1 MKTWLYPSLLLV
13 LLSACPQAPA
23 PPVVVVRPET
33 RVLDAATRQTLEIVQ
48 SDGTLVFGG
57 PTALQAG
64 NVLVAEPT
72 ATAPNGLLRKVTG
85 LEQVGGKTLV
95 RTTEAQMGDAIQQGK
110 LNVEQELTSTDLRSV
125 VPAPGVQL
133 GSIRPQAE
141 EGFTIPINLVVLDK
155 DGNANTTNDR
165 IVASGELSL
174 KVVFG
179 IDLDLDCGFL
189 CIYDN
194 DLDFLAKIGI
204 KETAKLKIA
213 GDALLGIN
221 LKKTVPIVTL
231 NFGTKTFFIGPVPVV
246 ITPRIVIELK
256 FDGSVGIK
264 VSYEASQTLTAVAG
278 VKYDDGWK
286 NISELDNSFQSGPVS
301 ADSSIAGALKAK
313 AKAAVRGELMLYG
326 VVGPTIEI
334 APFVGLDLMYPR
346 DPFWKL
352 EAGIEG
358 NVGVNIKILGYSK
371 SYSTNLWDNS
381 IEIARSSNTAPVVKF
396 LNPDAGN
403 VDVNICCSLRV
414 QVNDPEDGTA
424 CCLVSFKSSNTA
436 DGVNGVLGNA
446 SGVQPELAYTFTS
459 LGSRTITATVVD
471 SKGATSSTTRSINAV
486 NTPPTVAISA
496 PFGGQEFYQGVA
508 YTLRGTS
515 YDINESN
522 FEVPCT
528 SLTWTTN
535 AGADGQKTGCNTPI
549 TFAST
554 GPRTL
559 TLKATDAFG
568 ATGTATANITVLPA
582 PANLPPVVNLT
593 SPQNNINIGP
603 DSVIQLAGTATD
615 PEGGV
620 VTLSWDVT
628 GGYNPAAGTG
638 ETPKVI
644 TLPANGNWK
653 PTDSFTYTSCEV
665 SDTLRLR
672 LKARDPQNVEGSDFV
687 VIRVIRIC

>member
-1 MKTWLYPSLLLV
+1 M
-13 LLSACPQAPA
+13 
-23 PPVVVVRPET
+23 
-33 RVLDAATRQTLEIVQ
+33 
-48 SDGTLVFGG
+48 
-57 PTALQAG
+57 
-64 NVLVAEPT
+64 LVAEPT
-72 ATAPNGLLRKVTG
+72 PTAPDGLLRKVTG

-110 LNVEQELTSTDLRSV
+110 LNVEQELTSTDLRAV
-125 VPAPGVQL
+125 IPAPGVQL

-231 NFGTKTFFIGPVPVV
+231 NFGAKTFFIGPVPVV

-371 SYSTNLWDNS
+371 SYSTNL
-381 IEIARSSNTAPVVKF
+381 
-396 LNPDAGN
+396 
-403 VDVNICCSLRV
+403 
-414 QVNDPEDGTA
+414 
-424 CCLVSFKSSNTA
+424 
-436 DGVNGVLGNA
+436 
-446 SGVQPELAYTFTS
+446 
-459 LGSRTITATVVD
+459 
-471 SKGATSSTTRSINAV
+471 
-486 NTPPTVAISA
+486 
-496 PFGGQEFYQGVA
+496 
-508 YTLRGTS
+508 
-515 YDINESN
+515 
-522 FEVPCT
+522 
-528 SLTWTTN
+528 
-535 AGADGQKTGCNTPI
+535 
-549 TFAST
+549 
-554 GPRTL
+554 
-559 TLKATDAFG
+559 
-568 ATGTATANITVLPA
+568 
-582 PANLPPVVNLT
+582 
-593 SPQNNINIGP
+593 
-603 DSVIQLAGTATD
+603 
-615 PEGGV
+615 
-620 VTLSWDVT
+620 
-628 GGYNPAAGTG
+628 
-638 ETPKVI
+638 
-644 TLPANGNWK
+644 
-653 PTDSFTYTSCEV
+653 
-665 SDTLRLR
+665 
-672 LKARDPQNVEGSDFV
+672 
-687 VIRVIRIC
+687 